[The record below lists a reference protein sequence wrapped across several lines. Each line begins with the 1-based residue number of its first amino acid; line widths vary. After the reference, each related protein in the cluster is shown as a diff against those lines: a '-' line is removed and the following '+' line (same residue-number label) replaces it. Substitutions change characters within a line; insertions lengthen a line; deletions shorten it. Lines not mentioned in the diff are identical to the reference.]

1 MVSDGSEFRFSL
13 FFMAH
18 IVPLLVECKEGNHWF
33 IFCPLGCVA
42 RWCERGLSN
51 AAALRSLSVLHL
63 SACGAGT
70 GDHWRVLAVVLL
82 LFLDPFTLPSHSP
95 ILCYLPIFSFTIF
108 PSLLHTGISTLEE
121 ACSLPFKTCLA
132 SSSMCVSYWS
142 SFTSDSYLGFSL
154 PVHPKKQRG
163 MQFPKKRWTTQA
175 DSTQLHTKGK
185 VSVWWLIQ
193 DTQKIDC
200 L

>member
-108 PSLLHTGISTLEE
+108 SSLLHTGISTLEE

-132 SSSMCVSYWS
+132 SSSMCVFLTGLLLLQIVTLDFLYL
-142 SFTSDSYLGFSL
+142 FTLRSKEVCNFLKRDEQHKLTQHNCTLREKYLYGS
-154 PVHPKKQRG
+154 
-163 MQFPKKRWTTQA
+163 
-175 DSTQLHTKGK
+175 
-185 VSVWWLIQ
+185 
-193 DTQKIDC
+193 
-200 L
+200 